1 MKYKKK
7 DVVIGILTIVI
18 IAFGVVNIILGLPD
32 AVIRGP
38 ISKTLVVGTLSPYV
52 LDPVDSEDL
61 ASNLILEQVVE
72 TLFSYNLSDHM
83 TPRIPLLAETYWWE
97 NLTTL
102 HIKLKEG
109 IMFQDLTPFDANATK
124 WNLDRMLY
132 FFNCTGELP
141 SNMSVGE
148 PFSLYYF
155 SDGVTPIISSVVS
168 DGAYNVTI
176 FLNGAFSP
184 FLDLLCYTAGA
195 MLSPTSTPIDH
206 YINLTYGRVIGTGP
220 FIYEYY
226 IPNVEVS
233 LGRFD
238 YYWQGPA
245 FFEEVVM
252 VSITDTTTRNNA
264 MLNHEIDWLIAPNP
278 SLYPIFEADPAIHVE
293 RFTEK
298 YGIPSLVYQYLG
310 MNNKLINV
318 TWRKA
323 ISYAINYTYI
333 IEELLNNAV
342 VRANSPIS
350 PGYGYA
356 YNASNAAADYD
367 LITARQI
374 IVDNIP
380 AATGFPVNNN
390 PSDPTWLGATLTS
403 FNYTY
408 NIPGSYREYIYYPL
422 TGWLSAI
429 GIQLIEGGIT
439 WSEYRDRL
447 FIRHDYLE
455 LFWIG

>member
-176 FLNGAFSP
+176 FLNGAFS
-184 FLDLLCYTAGA
+184 
-195 MLSPTSTPIDH
+195 
-206 YINLTYGRVIGTGP
+206 
-220 FIYEYY
+220 
-226 IPNVEVS
+226 
-233 LGRFD
+233 
-238 YYWQGPA
+238 
-245 FFEEVVM
+245 
-252 VSITDTTTRNNA
+252 
-264 MLNHEIDWLIAPNP
+264 
-278 SLYPIFEADPAIHVE
+278 
-293 RFTEK
+293 
-298 YGIPSLVYQYLG
+298 
-310 MNNKLINV
+310 
-318 TWRKA
+318 
-323 ISYAINYTYI
+323 
-333 IEELLNNAV
+333 
-342 VRANSPIS
+342 
-350 PGYGYA
+350 
-356 YNASNAAADYD
+356 
-367 LITARQI
+367 
-374 IVDNIP
+374 
-380 AATGFPVNNN
+380 
-390 PSDPTWLGATLTS
+390 
-403 FNYTY
+403 
-408 NIPGSYREYIYYPL
+408 
-422 TGWLSAI
+422 
-429 GIQLIEGGIT
+429 
-439 WSEYRDRL
+439 
-447 FIRHDYLE
+447 
-455 LFWIG
+455 